1 MGRAWSSPQALG
13 FKGYRQDGTG
23 EGSFA
28 CIVNCGNQQG
38 ISSFHPS
45 VAMTLLGDGSVRA
58 LSETSQ
64 VDLVFALH
72 TRSGGEIIT
81 GQW

>member
-1 MGRAWSSPQALG
+1 
-13 FKGYRQDGTG
+13 
-23 EGSFA
+23 
-28 CIVNCGNQQG
+28 
-38 ISSFHPS
+38 
-45 VAMTLLGDGSVRA
+45 MTLLGDGSVRA